1 MNALGQHLLIE
12 LYECNQDVLND
23 EEKVKEILAHS
34 AEMCGAT
41 VLTISSHKF
50 SPHGISAIVMIAE
63 SHLSIHTWPEYGY
76 AAADVFTC
84 GTTLKPGIAVDYL
97 VKELEAK
104 NFAERKIKRGTL
116 KLQKGQ
122 KLVHKQEELN
132 D

>member
-1 MNALGQHLLIE
+1 MDALGQHLLIE

-23 EEKVKEILAHS
+23 EEKVKEILVYA
-34 AEMCGAT
+34 AEICGAR

-84 GTTLKPGIAVDYL
+84 GTTLKPGRAVDYL

-122 KLVHKQEELN
+122 KLVHKQEEGK
-132 D
+132 